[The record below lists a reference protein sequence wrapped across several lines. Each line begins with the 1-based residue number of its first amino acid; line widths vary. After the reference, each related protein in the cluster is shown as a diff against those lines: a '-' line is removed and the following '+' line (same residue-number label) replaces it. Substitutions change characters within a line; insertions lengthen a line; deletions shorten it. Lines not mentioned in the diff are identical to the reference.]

1 MADQQAP
8 DERDATT
15 AGPDA
20 VSGAGAG
27 AIVRSRPAVVVLAG
41 LALLLVY
48 VGLSF
53 LNDTQG
59 TLSTDVG
66 GKLATLEVMQQEGTA
81 TPAVGYWAA
90 EWDPDASV
98 HGLYYTSV
106 VDGHFVNVTTVPVI
120 ELARPLFAV
129 AGYRGA
135 LLWSMLGAVAAA
147 FAARAL
153 ALRSGADERRGWL
166 AFGLIGLGSPA
177 LLYALDLWEHAPGLG
192 LMAWGVVAMVDTAA
206 GRARW
211 TALAAGLA
219 FGAAFSMRTEAAAY
233 GFVVVAVGCVLLW
246 RRRGFVRAA
255 VAGALAAVGFVALVA
270 ANYLLEVALLG
281 ASLRTGRAS
290 GTATGGGS
298 DLGIRLQEAVTTT
311 VGLFPSTATDQLLIG
326 GLAVLLLAWAVWR
339 SSRPGDQ
346 RIARIAA
353 VGAVLLFLLRA
364 VDGLGFVP
372 GFLVTAPFGVVA
384 LVLATDR
391 RVTRE
396 GRDAVVMVVLAL
408 PLVWLFQFSGGAV
421 PQWGG
426 RYVLTSGLVLAAV
439 GVGVSGLLDRWVR
452 NVLVGLSV
460 GVAVFGL
467 AWMSHRTHEVGR
479 AAREVAQVD
488 GPVVSSADFWLRELG
503 SVYRADTPWL
513 SVAGTSKIPIA
524 TAVLDGAGED
534 SFTLLWI
541 PSDPDQAPPEVAG
554 WTPSGIGEVHTWLGV
569 DFRLTE
575 YQRQESNVRS

>member
-1 MADQQAP
+1 MADDQAR
-8 DERDATT
+8 DEREATL
-15 AGPDA
+15 ADP
-20 VSGAGAG
+20 GAGAS
-27 AIVRSRPAVVVLAG
+27 VRSRPAVVVLAG
-41 LALLLVY
+41 LALLVVY

-53 LNDTQG
+53 LNDTNG

-66 GKLATLEVMQQEGTA
+66 GKIATLEVMHERGTA

-90 EWDPDASV
+90 AWDPDASV

-106 VDGHFVNVTTVPVI
+106 VDGNFVNVTTVPVI

-153 ALRSGADERRGWL
+153 ALRAGGDERRGWL
-166 AFGLIGLGSPA
+166 AFGLIGLASPA

-206 GRARW
+206 GRSRW
-211 TALAAGLA
+211 TALASGLA
-219 FGAAFSMRTEAAAY
+219 FGAAFSLRTEAAAY
-233 GFVVVAVGCVLLW
+233 GFAVVGVGCLLLW
-246 RRRGFVRAA
+246 HRRGFVRAV

-270 ANYLLEVALLG
+270 ANYLLEVALIG

-290 GTATGGGS
+290 GTASGGGS
-298 DLGIRLQEAVTTT
+298 ELGIRLQEAFTTT
-311 VGLFPSTATDQLLIG
+311 VGLFPSTSTGSLVIG
-326 GLAVLLLAWAVWR
+326 GLAVALLGWAVWR
-339 SSRPGDQ
+339 SSRPGDH

-353 VGAVLLFLLRA
+353 VGAVALFLVRA
-364 VDGLGFVP
+364 FDGLGFVP

-384 LVLATDR
+384 LVLVTDR
-391 RVTRE
+391 RVARA

-439 GVGVSGLLDRWVR
+439 GIGLSGLLDRWVR
-452 NVLVGLSV
+452 AALIGLSV

-467 AWMSHRTHEVGR
+467 AWMSYRTHEIAR
-479 AAREVAQVD
+479 AAHDVAAVD
-488 GPVVSSADFWLRELG
+488 GPVVSSADFWMRELG
-503 SVYRADTPWL
+503 AVYRADTPWL
-513 SVAGTSKIPIA
+513 SVAGTANIPKA
-524 TAVLDGAGED
+524 TAVLDRAGED

-541 PSDPDQAPPEVAG
+541 PADGDQAPPDVPG
-554 WTPSGIGEVHTWLGV
+554 WTPTDASEVHSWLGV
-569 DFRLTE
+569 EFRLTG
-575 YQRQESNVRS
+575 YQRQASNVRS

>member
-1 MADQQAP
+1 MADQQARH
-8 DERDATT
+8 EREAIA
-15 AGPDA
+15 AGPA
-20 VSGAGAG
+20 TGPGAGAG
-27 AIVRSRPAVVVLAG
+27 ALVRSRPAVVVLAG
-41 LALLLVY
+41 LALLVVY

-53 LNDTQG
+53 LNDTKG

-66 GKLATLEVMQQEGTA
+66 GKIATLEVMQERGTA
-81 TPAVGYWAA
+81 TPGVGYWAA
-90 EWDPDASV
+90 GWDPDATV
-98 HGLYYTSV
+98 HGLYYTLV
-106 VDGHFVNVTTVPVI
+106 VDGTYVNVTTVPVI

-147 FAARAL
+147 FAGRAL
-153 ALRSGADERRGWL
+153 ALRAGADERRGWL
-166 AFGLIGLGSPA
+166 AFGLLGLASPA

-211 TALAAGLA
+211 TALATGLA

-233 GFVVVAVGCVLLW
+233 GFAVVGIGCVLLW
-246 RRRGFVRAA
+246 QRRGFVRAL
-255 VAGALAAVGFVALVA
+255 VAGASAAVGFVVMVA
-270 ANYLLEVALLG
+270 ANYLLEVAVLG

-290 GTATGGGS
+290 GTASGGGS
-298 DLGIRLQEAVTTT
+298 DLGVRLQEAVTTT

-326 GLAVLLLAWAVWR
+326 ALAVLLLAWAVWR
-339 SSRPGDQ
+339 GSRPGDP

-353 VGAVLLFLLRA
+353 VGAMLLFVLRA

-384 LVLATDR
+384 LVLVTDR
-391 RVTRE
+391 RVAQA
-396 GRDAVVMVVLAL
+396 GRDAVIMVVLAL

-439 GVGVSGLLDRWVR
+439 GIGVSGLLDRWVR

-479 AAREVAQVD
+479 AAREVGQVE
-488 GPVVSSADFWLRELG
+488 GPIVSSTDFWMRELG
-503 SVYRADTPWL
+503 AVYRSDTKWL
-513 SVAGTSKIPIA
+513 SVAGAAEIPKA

-534 SFTLLWI
+534 AFTLLWI
-541 PSDPDQAPPEVAG
+541 PDPGQEAAPEVPG
-554 WTPSGIGEVHTWLGV
+554 WTASDLTAVHTWLGV
-569 DFRLTE
+569 EFRLTE
-575 YQRQESNVRS
+575 YHRQESNIRS